1 MSAAATYTTA
11 VIQTREHE
19 GGWYDGSQPH
29 DPNPTM
35 YGVIQRTYDA
45 YRKKRG
51 LPFRSVRLIEQ
62 HELEA
67 IYRGYW
73 DDASL
78 ETVVRIAPLTAI
90 TMFDHSINGGPG
102 TAVELLQRA
111 IGATPDGGFGP
122 KTRAALEA
130 AVTRYGDAG
139 LANRVTWER
148 QRRYADLAKS
158 AKHRPSLLS
167 WTVRVLKFR
176 ERFLRD
182 VS

>member
-45 YRKKRG
+45 YRKARG

-73 DDASL
+73 TGASL
-78 ETVVRIAPLTAI
+78 DVVQALAPLTAI
-90 TMFDHSINGGPG
+90 TLFDHSINAGQS
-102 TAVELLQRA
+102 TAVMMLQIA
-111 IGATPDGGFGP
+111 IGATADGGFGSQT
-122 KTRAALEA
+122 KAALEA
-130 AVTRYGDAG
+130 AVRRYGDVG
-139 LANRVTWER
+139 LADRVTWER
-148 QRRYADLAKS
+148 QRYYADLAKS

-182 VS
+182 AP